1 MRGTSRLRGRERWR
15 PLTYP
20 AILRPDHPSPPLSR
34 VPRWIARASL
44 ALALLLAPA
53 GAVAQGA
60 PPIRWSHDGVPSP
73 AVAQAL
79 DLLRGASAYGLNRR
93 DYAADSLAALADQL
107 GRDPSEPRRA
117 AFERRLTRAVLDF
130 LRHVHAGRVA
140 PSALGYKFRLA
151 RGPDYRALLA
161 AYVDAGAPLGGLVAA
176 LEPQMAEYRVLKDAL
191 GRYRTLAADTALPRL
206 PPLPRGTAAVRLG
219 EGWTGLPALRRRLAA
234 MGDLD
239 TTGIAVA
246 DTTYDPL
253 LAEAVRRFQERHGLE
268 PDGVLGRGTLAAAA
282 TPFLARARQLEL
294 ALERLRWLPH
304 LGTGAGIAV
313 NIPSFTL
320 TAYDSMA
327 VGAVPAFRMRVIVG
341 RALDTETPVF
351 TGLLRRVEFRPYWN
365 VPRSITTK
373 EIVPDLRKD
382 PAYLRKQD
390 MELVDR
396 RGRVVAADPAA
407 EATLQQLLDGELR
420 VRQRPGP
427 NNSVGLVKFVFPN
440 TDAIYLHGTPS
451 PQLFART
458 RRDFSHGCVRV
469 EDPAGLAAWVL
480 QDGGAW
486 PRARIDSVLADTVSL
501 AAPVERR
508 IPVLLYYTT
517 AAAGPD
523 GRVSFFAD
531 VYGHDRR
538 LARALAGLPIE
549 PPAAADTARPGA

>member
-1 MRGTSRLRGRERWR
+1 M
-15 PLTYP
+15 P
-20 AILRPDHPSPPLSR
+20 R
-34 VPRWIARASL
+34 VPRWIARAAL
-44 ALALLLAPA
+44 AFALALPPA
-53 GAVAQGA
+53 SAAAQGP
-60 PPIRWSHDGVPSP
+60 PPIRWAPDGGPSP

-79 DLLRGASAYGLNRR
+79 DLLRAASAYGLHRR
-93 DYAADSLAALADQL
+93 DYAADSLAALAEQA
-107 GRDPSEPRRA
+107 GRDPADPRRA
-117 AFERRLTRAVLDF
+117 AFERRLTRAMLDF

-140 PSALGYKFRLA
+140 PSAIGYKFRLA
-151 RGPDYRALLA
+151 TGPDYRALLA
-161 AYVDAGAPLGGLVAA
+161 AYVDAGAPLAGLVAA
-176 LEPQMAEYRVLKDAL
+176 LEPQMAEYRVLKEAL
-191 GRYRTLAADTALPRL
+191 GRYRALAADTTIPRL
-206 PPLPRGTAAVRLG
+206 PALPRGTAAVRLG

-234 MGDLD
+234 TGDLD
-239 TTGIAVA
+239 TTGVAIA

-320 TAYDSMA
+320 TVYDSMA
-327 VGAVPAFRMRVIVG
+327 VDAVPAFRMRVIVG
-341 RALDTETPVF
+341 RALDTETPIF

-390 MELVDR
+390 MEMVDE
-396 RGRVVAADPAA
+396 RGRVVRGDPADPA
-407 EATLQQLLDGELR
+407 TLQRLLAGEWR

-451 PQLFART
+451 PQLFQRT

-469 EDPAGLAAWVL
+469 EDPVGLAAWVL

-486 PRARIDSVLADTVSL
+486 SRERIESVLADTVSL
-501 AAPVERR
+501 TVPVERR

-517 AAAGPD
+517 ASAGPD

-538 LARALAGLPIE
+538 LARAMAGLPIE
-549 PPAAADTARPGA
+549 PPAAAGAARRGA